1 MTPIRVILSSFYSI
15 FITEGLVIKIVNCII
30 RIRDSVYTT
39 ITVLKMIMAICM
51 VMATELDRER
61 KVKVPSVFEDTIY
74 TTRKTGNLYI
84 NKSTLLKA
92 LLMLCFGRAMTYNT
106 LVLNRIRLL
115 HCVQSYLNTVS
126 VFEYAATDTVL
137 NVDFSGY
144 KTSV

>member
-1 MTPIRVILSSFYSI
+1 
-15 FITEGLVIKIVNCII
+15 
-30 RIRDSVYTT
+30 
-39 ITVLKMIMAICM
+39 M

>member
-92 LLMLCFGRAMTYNT
+92 LLMLCFDRAMTYNT